1 MVDGVGGRMTGVERL
16 DSGRRRSGDAG
27 LLSITVSAST
37 KRDEASE
44 MRDVMEEKRDLLDKL
59 FIFSCTGRCLK
70 TIYIPNHWRWSPFSI
85 IYSDSSHYLLI

>member
-70 TIYIPNHWRWSPFSI
+70 TIYIPNHWRWSSFLI

>member
-59 FIFSCTGRCLK
+59 FILSCTGRCLK
-70 TIYIPNHWRWSPFSI
+70 TIYINIPDGRRFN
-85 IYSDSSHYLLI
+85 YLFQF